1 MVVEK
6 YLDFVGDLW
15 GSVAFLRV
23 WCVGESVFG
32 LLLWCGWRMRKVG
45 GGILRGCRD
54 RIVQGWRG

>member
-15 GSVAFLRV
+15 GSVAFCA

-32 LLLWCGWRMRKVG
+32 LLAFVAGCGWRVREK
-45 GGILRGCRD
+45 
-54 RIVQGWRG
+54 